1 MSGAPIIRG
10 ISQFPNPPI
19 MIGITIKKIITRAWA
34 VTITLYIWSSC
45 SRDPGC
51 ASSARII
58 TLIAVP
64 TIPAQAP
71 NTK

>member
-10 ISQFPNPPI
+10 INHFPNPPTI
-19 MIGITIKKIITRAWA
+19 IGITMKKIMTRAWA
-34 VTITLYIWSSC
+34 VTIVLYIWSSL

-51 ASSARII
+51 ASSVRII

-64 TIPAQAP
+64 IIPAQAP
-71 NTK
+71 NIR